1 MLKSIINKEQ
11 QASLSLWSNRRKSTE
26 ELELRVPPPMMEDPP
41 QRPSEYSDSQTQSD
55 ATLGYI

>member
-1 MLKSIINKEQ
+1 MSQSIINKEQ
-11 QASLSLWSNRRKSTE
+11 ASMSFKSNRRKSIE
-26 ELELRVPPPMMEDPP
+26 DLELRVPPPMEDPP

>member
-1 MLKSIINKEQ
+1 MSQSTINKEQ

-26 ELELRVPPPMMEDPP
+26 ELELRVPPPMEDPP

>member
-1 MLKSIINKEQ
+1 M
-11 QASLSLWSNRRKSTE
+11 SLRSNRRKSIE
-26 ELELRVPPPMMEDPP
+26 DLELRVPPPMEDPP